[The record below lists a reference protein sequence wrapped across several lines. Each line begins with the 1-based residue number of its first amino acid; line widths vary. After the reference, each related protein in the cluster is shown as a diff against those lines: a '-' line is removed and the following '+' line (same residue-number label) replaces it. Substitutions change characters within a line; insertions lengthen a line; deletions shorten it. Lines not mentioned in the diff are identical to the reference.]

1 MFQVCFTVAVD
12 SFETCTKPVPFT
24 RPHQT
29 QSQSNTSTGKQFLS
43 QMSVLAMNLNKR
55 CCKVKVEVIRL
66 KQKKNSYQT
75 MT

>member
-1 MFQVCFTVAVD
+1 MTDF
-12 SFETCTKPVPFT
+12 
-24 RPHQT
+24 QT
-29 QSQSNTSTGKQFLS
+29 QSQSNTSSGKQFLS